1 MKIEIFGP
9 GCAKCNSLEKYV
21 KDAVK
26 ELNLIDAEVLKVSD
40 INAMVSRGVMF
51 TPALFING
59 KKMSEGKVP
68 NYEDIKKYLKEA

>member
-68 NYEDIKKYLKEA
+68 SMEDIKSWIK